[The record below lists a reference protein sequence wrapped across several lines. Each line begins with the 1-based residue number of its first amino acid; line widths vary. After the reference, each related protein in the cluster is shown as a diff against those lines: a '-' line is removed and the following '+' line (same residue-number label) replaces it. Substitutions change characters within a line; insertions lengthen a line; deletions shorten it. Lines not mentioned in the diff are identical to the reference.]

1 MYKDPCPELT
11 RRICPF
17 ISSGEAI
24 VRCKGIR
31 CNACRPVPLE
41 EEGMVW
47 VCALI
52 DRDFADSWEGGVSDG
67 ILA

>member
-1 MYKDPCPELT
+1 MNQEDPCPELR

-24 VRCKGIR
+24 VRCKGVQ
-31 CNACRPVPLE
+31 CNACRPVPV
-41 EEGMVW
+41 EEGTVW

-52 DRDFADSWEGGVSDG
+52 DRDFADAWEVNDGVF
-67 ILA
+67 A